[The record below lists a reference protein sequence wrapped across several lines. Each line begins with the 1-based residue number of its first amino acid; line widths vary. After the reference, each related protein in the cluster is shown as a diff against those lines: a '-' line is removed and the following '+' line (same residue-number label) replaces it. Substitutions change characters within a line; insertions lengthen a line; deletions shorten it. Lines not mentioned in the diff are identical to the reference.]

1 MARERKPLCM
11 ILRKPKGA
19 WAATLLI
26 GLVALVVSV
35 AVLWMTTWHRAI
47 ANEDSLPLAVTT
59 TTTIRTSPVTDPLP
73 ALQPSTAAGV
83 PPTAVSQPKSKMWSS
98 PGTFHARQKFPVQR
112 QRLPVCLPLAPSKGP
127 LDWKAANAT
136 DPRSIVPLPLFWW
149 CLQMKWRSEWLPKTP
164 YNAVALQPSTAAWV
178 PQTAVSQP
186 KSKMWGNT
194 GTFHARQKFPIQRQH
209 LPVCLPLA
217 PSKGPLDWKAAKATD
232 PRSIVPLPLFWW
244 CLQMKWRSEWLPK
257 TPYNAVALQPSTA
270 ASQPKSKMKSS
281 PVTSCM
287 RQKFQVQLQRL
298 SLCLP
303 LTDWVWAMNWL
314 ATGIA
319 LLVSFACGW
328 HVLHRTATRTM
339 LQRKAQCMGVT
350 TIARVYR
357 GHVARVLYRSTRLS
371 IVNCQSVARRWLA
384 QRVTRRC
391 YAAIHCLQRAARC
404 RQARDGDYV
413 PDESGD
419 FAGSMDDDT
428 CVESSDPPT
437 ALDLTLV
444 ADPVLPP
451 VNPPIREVAKRQ
463 AGQVNDKYNLPFGV
477 TYHKARDKYQA
488 QIYHPESN
496 GTVYLGLFDDKDAAL
511 AACGFGTDALKKDPN
526 IAKDH
531 LQNYVELCVS
541 QMQL

>member
-1 MARERKPLCM
+1 MARERN
-11 ILRKPKGA
+11 RKPKGA

-35 AVLWMTTWHRAI
+35 AVLWMTTWHRAV

-59 TTTIRTSPVTDPLP
+59 TTPIRTSPVTDPLP
-73 ALQPSTAAGV
+73 ALQPSTAAWV
-83 PPTAVSQPKSKMWSS
+83 PPTAVSQSKSEMWSS
-98 PGTFHARQKFPVQR
+98 PGTFQACQKFPVQR
-112 QRLPVCLPLAPSKGP
+112 QRLPVCLPLAPSKGQ
-127 LDWKAANAT
+127 LDWKVAKAT
-136 DPRSIVPLPLFWW
+136 DPRPIVPLPLFWW

-164 YNAVALQPSTAAWV
+164 YNAVALLPSTAAS
-178 PQTAVSQP
+178 PP
-186 KSKMWGNT
+186 KSKMKSSPVT
-194 GTFHARQKFPIQRQH
+194 SCMCQKFPVQRQR

-217 PSKGPLDWKAAKATD
+217 PSKGQLDWKVAKATD
-232 PRSIVPLPLFWW
+232 PRPIVPLPLFWW

-257 TPYNAVALQPSTA
+257 TPYNAIALLPSTA

-281 PVTSCM
+281 PVTFCM
-287 RQKFQVQLQRL
+287 RQKFQVQLQGL

-328 HVLHRTATRTM
+328 HVLHRTM
-339 LQRKAQCMGVT
+339 LQREAQCMGVT

-357 GHVARVLYRSTRLS
+357 GHVARVLYHSTRLS

-391 YAAIHCLQRAARC
+391 LAAIHCLQRAARC

-451 VNPPIREVAKRQ
+451 INPPIREVAKRQ

-488 QIYHPESN
+488 QLYHPESN

-511 AACGFGTDALKKDPN
+511 AACRFGT
-526 IAKDH
+526 
-531 LQNYVELCVS
+531 VS
-541 QMQL
+541 